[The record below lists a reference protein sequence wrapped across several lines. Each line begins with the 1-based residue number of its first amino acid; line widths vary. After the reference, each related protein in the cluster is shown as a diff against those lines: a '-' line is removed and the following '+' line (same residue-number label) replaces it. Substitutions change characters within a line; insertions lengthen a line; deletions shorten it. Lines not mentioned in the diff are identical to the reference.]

1 MNRTSLTFFYF
12 FFFFSNINNILLLQK
27 FNNEIYVCLM
37 VRGEKIYI
45 IDLTN
50 YIKKHEQTN

>member
-1 MNRTSLTFFYF
+1 MNRTSL
-12 FFFFSNINNILLLQK
+12 FFFSNINNILLLQK

-37 VRGEKIYI
+37 VRGKKIYI